1 MMIKIAIVEDELSE
15 SEKLHAYIEKYCKEN
30 ALSAETDIFSNP
42 NAFLQKFRCNYD
54 LILLDIE
61 MPELDG
67 LSLAERI
74 RESDNIV
81 PIVFVTNMKKL
92 AIGGYKVNALD
103 FIVKPVSYYG
113 FALTF
118 KKALAYISHFGEQW
132 ITIPI
137 KFGERRV
144 NISDIK
150 YIETSARK
158 LVFHLVNEEI
168 VAFGTMRDL
177 EKDLRAH
184 NFSRCNSC
192 YLVNMRHVSKIYRD
206 EVYIGEEALA
216 ISRSKKKSFLDDL
229 TNYWGQR

>member
-1 MMIKIAIVEDELSE
+1 MIKIAIVEDEPSE
-15 SEKLHAYIEKYCKEN
+15 SDKLREYIDRYCAEN
-30 ALSAETDIFSNP
+30 ECAAQTEVFSNP
-42 NAFLQKFRCNYD
+42 NAFLQKFRCNYN

-67 LSLAERI
+67 LSLAGRI
-74 RESDNIV
+74 RESDGIV

-118 KKALAYISHFGEQW
+118 KKALSYISHFGEQQ

-144 NISDIK
+144 NVSDIK
-150 YIETSARK
+150 YVQTSARK
-158 LVFHLVNEEI
+158 LIFHMVNEEI

-177 EKDLRAH
+177 EERLRSC

-192 YLVNMRHVSKIYRD
+192 YLVNLRHVSKIYRD
-206 EVYIGEEALA
+206 DVYVGEEQLA
-216 ISRSKKKSFLDDL
+216 ISRSKKKSFLDDI
-229 TNYWGQR
+229 TNYWGQH